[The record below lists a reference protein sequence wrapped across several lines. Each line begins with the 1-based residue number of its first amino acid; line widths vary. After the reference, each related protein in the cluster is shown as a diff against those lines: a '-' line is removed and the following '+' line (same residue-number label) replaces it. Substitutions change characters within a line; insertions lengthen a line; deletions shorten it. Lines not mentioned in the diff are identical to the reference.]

1 MGSPRTGS
9 PESPQNPE
17 EEIDMDENTVHKIEP
32 VIVELD
38 ETKEAEER
46 LEEVKSKQ
54 PPRTFLE
61 MQKERKMKRIAL
73 KKADQGPRQEKAENV
88 VEEVGDEPE
97 PALNRFKKHSSASKP
112 KLNEVRDNDRALP
125 ALRSGESAEVLTS
138 NIGERGQEQTDRS
151 TDLED
156 VQNSVEPE
164 SVQGDASE
172 RAEGEPGGPGD
183 GGSVLEDVY
192 TPGNSRWKDW
202 ETSPGHV
209 A

>member
-73 KKADQGPRQEKAENV
+73 KKADQGPR
-88 VEEVGDEPE
+88 
-97 PALNRFKKHSSASKP
+97 LWR
-112 KLNEVRDNDRALP
+112 
-125 ALRSGESAEVLTS
+125 
-138 NIGERGQEQTDRS
+138 
-151 TDLED
+151 
-156 VQNSVEPE
+156 
-164 SVQGDASE
+164 VQGLRFRDLF
-172 RAEGEPGGPGD
+172 RR
-183 GGSVLEDVY
+183 V
-192 TPGNSRWKDW
+192 
-202 ETSPGHV
+202 
-209 A
+209 